1 MNQGER
7 IAAFAEQGRQS
18 TLKRFRQVAAADH
31 GWRPGP
37 GRLSFV
43 DHLEHLVDCDGWI
56 MAVIQGLPEPDAD
69 VKPGDG
75 DVGKWDEYL
84 KALEEAGKRK
94 ADFFRNLSDEQLDQ
108 IVEKPENL
116 GRPDVGL
123 LILRRHIDHEIQHR
137 GTVQLML
144 RLKYD

>member
-7 IAAFAEQGRQS
+7 LAAFAEQVRES
-18 TLKRFRQVAAADH
+18 TLKRFRRIKAVDR

-37 GRLSFV
+37 ERLSFV

-56 MAVIQGLPEPDAD
+56 MAVIQGQPEPDAD

-75 DVGKWDEYL
+75 DSAKWDEYL
-84 KALEEAGKRK
+84 KALEESGKRR
-94 ADFFRNLSDEQLDQ
+94 AEFFRKLTDEQLDR
-108 IVEKPENL
+108 IIETPENL
-116 GRPDVGL
+116 GCPDVGL

-137 GTVQLML
+137 GTIQLML
-144 RLKYD
+144 RLKYG